1 MKGSSSPPPGSS
13 TEPQGFGVEEP
24 TSDAE
29 ISVTID
35 PDEIAAFSREAATAT
50 RVDEEID
57 TRAKRSVLVGSD
69 RPPALESSAPE
80 QGYGSSSRPSRFVDR
95 YELIGLLGVGGMGS
109 VYRVRDLI
117 LQEEVAL
124 KILRKDL
131 AEVASAVERFR
142 SEVRLTRRITH
153 PNVVRIH
160 DIGEHRGEHFYT
172 MECIVGDPL
181 SAAMGKGAAM
191 DVVRA
196 YEYGVQIAEGL
207 AAVHQANVVHRD
219 LKPDNLM
226 VSREGRVVITDFG
239 VAVLRDGP
247 SVDVLP
253 LRGAGTPRYMAPE
266 QLEGRSLTEKT
277 DLYALGL
284 ILFELLTGDIPWPKE
299 DPNALDVA
307 RLSVPASSIHT
318 INPRVPESLGRVV
331 LALLERDP
339 GGRPDSALALVEMLK
354 QVRGEI
360 GEQQVAGAEH
370 GLQQQKQWPTIA
382 TTNTPHLRSVGVM
395 AFRNLGDP
403 KDNYIAEALS
413 MAIVDRLVVCPT
425 VRVAKRFA
433 LRGPDNADVQFIG
446 RQAGVDVVVEGTL
459 SKRAS
464 GAMAVTARV
473 VEVERGFVLWA
484 QRFQSSAADLFD
496 LQAKLSASLAEVL
509 TLEEH
514 SHRGGSGPADRENVD
529 SFLRAQ
535 HALGEWTSHGC
546 ETAVHLLENAHQI
559 SPRDPLLMAWLA
571 LARFRSWYL
580 LVHASEGVAT
590 EGLRLSR
597 LALDINEN
605 LGEAHLGLSIYALYN
620 ANWIVAARRA
630 EEAIRCNPALSEAHW
645 IIGVLHCA
653 ANRVEQ
659 GLGMID
665 LALRLEPRN
674 LAALWDAAYVE
685 ALCGHRARAAEY
697 LDKADQV
704 YLNHPETLLAR
715 IRIGLW
721 MKERM
726 MIAWARE
733 NMASV
738 DGVATAFQS
747 AAIRMFL
754 EPEPDEEVGTLT
766 ALAAGEDTPLAA
778 RARIMQLVAERM
790 AIGGMVDDA
799 WSALRAASAHAI
811 DAIWFMRCP
820 VLERM
825 ASMPAFLSLRSHIAA
840 RAAQVFEAP

>member
-253 LRGAGTPRYMAPE
+253 LRGGGHA
-266 QLEGRSLTEKT
+266 
-277 DLYALGL
+277 
-284 ILFELLTGDIPWPKE
+284 
-299 DPNALDVA
+299 
-307 RLSVPASSIHT
+307 SIH
-318 INPRVPESLGRVV
+318 
-331 LALLERDP
+331 
-339 GGRPDSALALVEMLK
+339 
-354 QVRGEI
+354 
-360 GEQQVAGAEH
+360 GA
-370 GLQQQKQWPTIA
+370 
-382 TTNTPHLRSVGVM
+382 
-395 AFRNLGDP
+395 
-403 KDNYIAEALS
+403 
-413 MAIVDRLVVCPT
+413 
-425 VRVAKRFA
+425 
-433 LRGPDNADVQFIG
+433 
-446 RQAGVDVVVEGTL
+446 
-459 SKRAS
+459 
-464 GAMAVTARV
+464 
-473 VEVERGFVLWA
+473 
-484 QRFQSSAADLFD
+484 
-496 LQAKLSASLAEVL
+496 
-509 TLEEH
+509 
-514 SHRGGSGPADRENVD
+514 
-529 SFLRAQ
+529 
-535 HALGEWTSHGC
+535 
-546 ETAVHLLENAHQI
+546 
-559 SPRDPLLMAWLA
+559 
-571 LARFRSWYL
+571 
-580 LVHASEGVAT
+580 
-590 EGLRLSR
+590 
-597 LALDINEN
+597 
-605 LGEAHLGLSIYALYN
+605 
-620 ANWIVAARRA
+620 
-630 EEAIRCNPALSEAHW
+630 
-645 IIGVLHCA
+645 
-653 ANRVEQ
+653 
-659 GLGMID
+659 
-665 LALRLEPRN
+665 
-674 LAALWDAAYVE
+674 
-685 ALCGHRARAAEY
+685 
-697 LDKADQV
+697 
-704 YLNHPETLLAR
+704 
-715 IRIGLW
+715 
-721 MKERM
+721 
-726 MIAWARE
+726 
-733 NMASV
+733 
-738 DGVATAFQS
+738 
-747 AAIRMFL
+747 
-754 EPEPDEEVGTLT
+754 
-766 ALAAGEDTPLAA
+766 
-778 RARIMQLVAERM
+778 
-790 AIGGMVDDA
+790 
-799 WSALRAASAHAI
+799 
-811 DAIWFMRCP
+811 
-820 VLERM
+820 
-825 ASMPAFLSLRSHIAA
+825 
-840 RAAQVFEAP
+840 